1 MRLTVYARYT
11 DFALMSLGAHVAFG
25 SLANIC
31 AAKSHVRFTPI
42 TTGKAVIITNVQ
54 PHSRYDPDAPVRPK
68 MSLLLCNSFC

>member
-42 TTGKAVIITNVQ
+42 TTGKADIITNIQ
-54 PHSRYDPDAPVRPK
+54 PRSRSDPDAPVRPK
-68 MSLLLCNSFC
+68 